1 MENNPKDNKNIEK
14 HKNVAKYVKMFKN
27 KSQYI
32 MTNVLIYF
40 YKS

>member
-1 MENNPKDNKNIEK
+1 MENNPKGNKNIK
-14 HKNVAKYVKMFKN
+14 KYKNVAKFFKMVKN
-27 KSQYI
+27 ISQHI